1 MGPNKMVLLERPGR
15 YAGYVL
21 LDHLVATRQGE
32 GLSKIGAKGVASVTP
47 GGRLFPTGSLPAGKP
62 PGNKE

>member
-1 MGPNKMVLLERPGR
+1 MRPDQMVLSARPGR
-15 YAGYVL
+15 CAGSVFS
-21 LDHLVATRQGE
+21 DDLVATRQGE
-32 GLSKIGAKGVASVTP
+32 GLSKIGAKGVASVKP